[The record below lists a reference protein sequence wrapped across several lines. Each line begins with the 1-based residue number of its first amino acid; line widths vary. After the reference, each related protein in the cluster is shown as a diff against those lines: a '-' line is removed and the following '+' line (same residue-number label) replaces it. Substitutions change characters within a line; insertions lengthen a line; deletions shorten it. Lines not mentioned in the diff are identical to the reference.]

1 MTTVAGVLA
10 APVLIWIFAPGF
22 SGDLEKQTLATQMLR
37 ITFPYILFISLTAMA
52 GGILNT
58 YRQFAVPAFTP
69 VLLNLSLIGC
79 ALLLTPYFPAE
90 QRIVALAWG
99 VFIAGVAQLLFQF
112 PFLLKLR
119 LLPLPRFNRDR
130 EGVGRIITLM
140 VPTLFAASVTQINLL
155 IDTVIASFLETGSI
169 SWLYFSN
176 RLVEFPLGVFGIAL
190 ATVILPNLAAEH
202 TGRDNAAFNR
212 TLDWALRWVF
222 LVGLPASAGLMLL
235 GAPLLTAMF
244 QYNEFSQYDVQMSA
258 RSLVAYAVGLPAFI
272 LIKVLSS
279 GFFSK
284 QDTRTPVKVAVIA
297 MLANII
303 LNLALVIPLAH
314 AGLALATSL
323 SACLNAA
330 LLYWYLRKR
339 KEFDTGPGW
348 SGYLARVI
356 LALGVMA
363 LGLAYLV
370 PEQVSW
376 FQWDMYE
383 RALNVVLCT
392 LAGAVVYF
400 ATLWLAGI
408 RLNKMALQ
416 S

>member
-1 MTTVAGVLA
+1 M
-10 APVLIWIFAPGF
+10 
-22 SGDLEKQTLATQMLR
+22 
-37 ITFPYILFISLTAMA
+37 
-52 GGILNT
+52 
-58 YRQFAVPAFTP
+58 PAFTP

-79 ALLLTPYFPAE
+79 ALLLTPYFPGE

-112 PFLLKLR
+112 PFLLKLG
-119 LLPLPRFNRDR
+119 LMPLPRFNRDR

-140 VPTLFAASVTQINLL
+140 VPTLFAVSVTQINLL

-202 TGRDNAAFNR
+202 TGRDNAAFNK
-212 TLDWALRWVF
+212 TLDWALRWVI
-222 LVGLPASAGLMLL
+222 LVGLPAGVGLILL
-235 GAPLLTAMF
+235 AAPLLTALF
-244 QYNEFSQYDVQMSA
+244 QYNEFSRYDVRMSTH
-258 RSLVAYAVGLPAFI
+258 SLVAYAVGLPAFI

-284 QDTRTPVKVAVIA
+284 QDTGTPVKIAVIA

-330 LLYWYLRKR
+330 LLYWVLRKR
-339 KEFDTGPGW
+339 KDFDTGPGW
-348 SGYLARVI
+348 SGYLARVV

-363 LGLAYLV
+363 LGLAYFV
-370 PEQVSW
+370 PGQAAW

-400 ATLWLAGI
+400 ATLWLAGF
-408 RLNKMALQ
+408 RLHKMALQ